1 MELDSLKSSE
11 IETLVGAEIRAEA
24 ARHRLPLAFLAAKA
38 GVSRQTFSRK
48 INGQMSFRLKE
59 VNGVANYFGLTA
71 SELIARAEHALAAST
86 KEGDEQ

>member
-24 ARHRLPLAFLAAKA
+24 LGKVSVCKRTYFLVFAW
-38 GVSRQTFSRK
+38 G
-48 INGQMSFRLKE
+48 E
-59 VNGVANYFGLTA
+59 DNYFGLTA

-86 KEGDEQ
+86 KEGEEQ